1 MAMSATGNFYGS
13 QLGSSSLR
21 TPANGGSRSSYR
33 SLNDSTLK
41 EITTLLNDQTKFITD
56 SLQEHSRIVTGVKTD
71 VGELKKELTELKA
84 KFDESRRA
92 ASQLRKGGRKKL
104 PKELSVS

>member
-1 MAMSATGNFYGS
+1 MAMSATGNFYGN
-13 QLGSSSLR
+13 LGSSSLR
-21 TPANGGSRSSYR
+21 TPAVNGGSRR

-84 KFDESRRA
+84 KFDDESRRA

-104 PKELSVS
+104 PKELSVSQ